1 MDMLPCWSA
10 STARTLFCLLRQ
22 DDSGAYEK
30 FRDAEIKCF
39 MIEPE
44 ITHRD
49 WKRKRLEPPLLPEEA
64 AQYSFRDLQVT
75 LYYKI
80 EI

>member
-1 MDMLPCWSA
+1 M
-10 STARTLFCLLRQ
+10 
-22 DDSGAYEK
+22 
-30 FRDAEIKCF
+30 DAELKCF